1 MARTRRL
8 AILAATV
15 LVLGGCGGSSATP
28 TASALAT
35 PTAPALATPTA
46 SAAATPAPTPSPAPT
61 ASPSSSPSFSTA
73 AAASQLTQISG
84 SAKLA
89 VAQCN
94 ADKAGAATSLSKAKA
109 AAQEC
114 LTAYS
119 QYVAD
124 FVAVDWGPAQPQA
137 DKVIDA
143 INGIVTLVRQM
154 ANATSAASF
163 KVYYDQLPAA
173 TASLLTAANALRAA
187 LGMPPANT

>member
-1 MARTRRL
+1 MARTKRL
-8 AILAATV
+8 AILAVTF
-15 LVLGGCGGSSATP
+15 LVLGGCGGSGTTPITSAATSQQPSVGAGP
-28 TASALAT
+28 TVTQSAVS
-35 PTAPALATPTA
+35 
-46 SAAATPAPTPSPAPT
+46 SAAAL
-61 ASPSSSPSFSTA
+61 ASL
-73 AAASQLTQISG
+73 ASQYTDLSNKG
-84 SAKLA
+84 NAA

-94 ADKAGAATSLSKAKA
+94 KDKTAAVGSLTKSKA